1 MDVTLNEKETQLKGL
16 IGSGQTDDAVNLLS
30 QMAIKCAQNG
40 DFERADAYRDRLY
53 EVDSMAL
60 SAIVAV
66 NEAIEAEKSK
76 SLTPD
81 RRRLWARFFH
91 ELSPEESNAFF
102 FALKEVTLKGEE
114 IVLQQGEGNDRLYL
128 VNHGQLKMIH
138 DRMERQALI
147 RILGPGD
154 TFGEQTFFS
163 INVCTVSVV
172 TLSETRLSFIERDK
186 MDGITSQFPAIERSL
201 QKICSNERKVFEWL
215 RQKGLD
221 RRVHNRIN
229 LNTKIWFQVL
239 TPDDN
244 PAMQRPV
251 TAELWDIS
259 KSGLSFYFGSKNKKA
274 VRRLLGRTLGVRFN
288 INHGGKQ
295 KQIALTGIVQGVQ
308 DHPLDEY
315 SVHVKLKRNF
325 SDEAVRTIYRIA
337 EEKDS

>member
-1 MDVTLNEKETQLKGL
+1 MNVTLDEKEAQLKDL
-16 IGSGQTDDAVNLLS
+16 VESGQTDDAVKLLTELA
-30 QMAIKCAQNG
+30 MICAKKG
-40 DFERADAYRDRLY
+40 DFERADAYRDQLY

-60 SAIVAV
+60 SAIVTV

-76 SLTPD
+76 ALTPD

-91 ELSPEESNAFF
+91 ELSPEEANAFF
-102 FALKEVTLKGEE
+102 FSLKETTLKSENV
-114 IVLQQGEGNDRLYL
+114 ILSQGKSNDRLYL

-138 DRMERQALI
+138 DRNDRQALI
-147 RILGPGD
+147 RMLGAGD

-172 TLSETRLSFIERDK
+172 TLVETRLSYIERDTL
-186 MDGITSQFPAIERSL
+186 DGIKIQFPTIERSL
-201 QKICSNERKVFEWL
+201 QKVCGGERKVYDWL

-221 RRVHNRIN
+221 RREHNRIN
-229 LNTKIWFQVL
+229 LNTKVWFQVL

-259 KSGLSFYFGSKNKKA
+259 KSGLSFYFGSKNRQA
-274 VRRLLGRTLGVRFN
+274 VRRLLGRTLGVRFKLN
-288 INHGGKQ
+288 RAGKQ
-295 KQIALTGIVQGVQ
+295 KEVALTGIVQGVQ

-315 SVHVKLKRNF
+315 SVHMKLKRSF
-325 SDEAVRTIYRIA
+325 SDEAVKTIYRIA
-337 EEKDS
+337 EGE